1 MTGSVKANRF
11 NVSRIVYSVLSK
23 DDATAYIFGPI
34 KKFGDPMT
42 VQLTP
47 SYATGKLYGGGVIKE
62 DMSKLTGA
70 VLKVDVNKVA
80 IEVRAEIY
88 SHNYTDGVLTTNK
101 KDQPKDIAI
110 GYEIEQ
116 TGDNIELV
124 WLLKGKAKPF
134 GSNVQ
139 QSEDNIKFSTD
150 SIEIGF
156 MPTEFTGDI
165 KKDGDT
171 ANTDFTA
178 EMAAAF
184 LNTIPGGSLAT
195 V

>member
-1 MTGSVKANRF
+1 MTPSTKANRF
-11 NVSRIVYSVLSK
+11 NVSKIVYSVLSK
-23 DDATAYIFGPI
+23 DDATGYVFGPI

-47 SYATGKLYGGGVIKE
+47 SFATGKLYGGGVVKE

-70 VLKVDVNKVA
+70 ALKVDVNKVP

-88 SHNYTDGVLTTNK
+88 GHDYTSGVLTTNAS
-101 KDQPKDIAI
+101 DQAKDIAI
-110 GYEIEQ
+110 GYEVEQ
-116 TGDNIELV
+116 TGDNVELV

-139 QSEDNIKFSTD
+139 QSEENIKYSTD
-150 SIEIGF
+150 SIDIGF
-156 MPTEFTGDI
+156 MPRDFNGDI

-171 ANTDFTA
+171 SNADFTA
-178 EMAAAF
+178 EMATAF
-184 LNTIPGGSLAT
+184 LLTIPGGTL
-195 V
+195 VVV